1 MKKIIVTVIVAG
13 FFIATIL
20 TLKNNKAAAEK
31 AIIVEDISA
40 KVIPVSTAIVERRD
54 IEQNLSLIGTI
65 LPKSDINIVSEAAG
79 RLVALN
85 ANVGDYKS
93 AGSVIAEIDSE
104 LRKATLLNAQAMY
117 EKAQS
122 DADRIELL
130 YKENAATLVQ
140 LEQVKFSLQAAQAQL
155 IIAKRQVKDTK
166 IITPINGVIS
176 MKMVDKGA
184 IIGMNAVIANI
195 IDISSLKVKVNVSE
209 RDAFTLKKAD
219 KVNIST
225 DVYPG
230 KTFIGTVAYI
240 SSKAD
245 EAHTYP
251 VEISLANSSITPL
264 KAGMFARI
272 TFSTIYKHQILTIPR
287 NALLGSIKDPKV
299 FITNG
304 NKAELRKLIIGA
316 ENGYNIE
323 ILGGLQAGDII
334 IVDGQNNLKD
344 GTKISVVNH

>member
-1 MKKIIVTVIVAG
+1 
-13 FFIATIL
+13 
-20 TLKNNKAAAEK
+20 
-31 AIIVEDISA
+31 
-40 KVIPVSTAIVERRD
+40 
-54 IEQNLSLIGTI
+54 
-65 LPKSDINIVSEAAG
+65 
-79 RLVALN
+79 LN

-140 LEQVKFSLQAAQAQL
+140 LEQVKYGLQAAQAQL

-230 KTFIGTVAYI
+230 KTFTGTVAYI

-299 FITNG
+299 FIANG

>member
-1 MKKIIVTVIVAG
+1 MKKIIVIVIVAG

-20 TLKNNKAAAEK
+20 TLRNNKAIAEK

-40 KVIPVSTAIVERRD
+40 KVIPVSTAIVERKD

-93 AGSVIAEIDSE
+93 AGSVIAEVDSE

-117 EKAQS
+117 EKAQA

-130 YKENAATLVQ
+130 YKENVATLVQ
-140 LEQVKFSLQAAQAQL
+140 LEQVKYSLQAAQAQL

-166 IITPINGVIS
+166 IIAPINGIIS
-176 MKMVDKGA
+176 MKMVDKGST
-184 IIGMNAVIANI
+184 IGMNAVIANI

-230 KTFIGTVAYI
+230 KTFTGTVAYI

-251 VEISLANSSITPL
+251 VEISLANSSVTPL

-287 NALLGSIKDPKV
+287 NSLLGSIKDPKV
-299 FITNG
+299 FIANG

-316 ENGYNIE
+316 ENGYDIE
-323 ILGGLQAGDII
+323 ILGGLHAGDII

-344 GTKISVVNH
+344 GTKISVVNQ

>member
-1 MKKIIVTVIVAG
+1 MKKIIVIVIVAG
-13 FFIATIL
+13 FFIGTIL
-20 TLKNNKAAAEK
+20 TLRNNKAIAEK

-40 KVIPVSTAIVERRD
+40 KVIPVSTAIVERKD

-93 AGSVIAEIDSE
+93 AGSVIAEVDSE

-117 EKAQS
+117 EKAQA

-130 YKENAATLVQ
+130 YKENVATLVQ
-140 LEQVKFSLQAAQAQL
+140 LEQVKYSLQAAQAQL
-155 IIAKRQVKDTK
+155 IIAKRQVKDT
-166 IITPINGVIS
+166 
-176 MKMVDKGA
+176 
-184 IIGMNAVIANI
+184 MNAVIANI

-230 KTFIGTVAYI
+230 KTFTGTVAYI

-251 VEISLANSSITPL
+251 VEISLANSSVMPL

-287 NALLGSIKDPKV
+287 NSLLGSIKDPKV
-299 FITNG
+299 FIANG

-316 ENGYNIE
+316 ENGYDIE
-323 ILGGLQAGDII
+323 ILGGLHAGDII